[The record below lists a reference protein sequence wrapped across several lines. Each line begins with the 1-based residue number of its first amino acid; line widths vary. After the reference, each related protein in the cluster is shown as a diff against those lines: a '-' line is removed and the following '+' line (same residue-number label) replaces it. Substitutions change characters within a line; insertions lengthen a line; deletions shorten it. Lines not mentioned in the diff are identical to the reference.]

1 MAKTRKKANFEDQLQ
16 ELEEIVAQLDG
27 DTLSLEES
35 LKLFEKGILLS
46 RRLQGALES
55 ASLRVTQLLEGGAS
69 KEVKSGD
76 VPTSEGTPSGENSAL
91 GNRRS
96 WNAGPL

>member
-1 MAKTRKKANFEDQLQ
+1 MAKTRKKAGFEDQLQ
-16 ELEEIVAQLDG
+16 ELEGIVARLDG

-55 ASLRVTQLLEGGAS
+55 ASLRVTQLLEGDTS
-69 KEVKSGD
+69 KEVKPGDASTSG
-76 VPTSEGTPSGENSAL
+76 ETPSGEDSAL
-91 GNRRS
+91 
-96 WNAGPL
+96 